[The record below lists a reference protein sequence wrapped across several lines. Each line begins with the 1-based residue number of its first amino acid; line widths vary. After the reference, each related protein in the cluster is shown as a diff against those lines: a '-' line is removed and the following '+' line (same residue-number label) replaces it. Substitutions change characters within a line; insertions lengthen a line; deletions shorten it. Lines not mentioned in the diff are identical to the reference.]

1 MRARRVTTL
10 LVASAALLA
19 CAAIFDE
26 PDGESGVARAVAA
39 FPGGPNFVLECRFSH
54 RNNDDPIVYPGRP
67 GLSHN
72 HTFLGNVATDAATTP
87 FSLLGGKSSCD
98 FDADSSAYW
107 VPTLYLGRRAILP
120 LEVFVYY
127 VRRTSATVKPFPA
140 GLTMIAGNA
149 MAMRPEALKLAAWS
163 CGEPGVGPFSATIPA
178 CAGNRILQL
187 RITFPNCWD
196 GARLDS
202 SDHKRHM
209 AYSSGGTC
217 PASHP
222 VALPTLV
229 LVLLYPETPLSAQVA
244 SGRFGLHADFMNGW
258 DQVMLASLVAGLN

>member
-1 MRARRVTTL
+1 
-10 LVASAALLA
+10 
-19 CAAIFDE
+19 
-26 PDGESGVARAVAA
+26 
-39 FPGGPNFVLECRFSH
+39 
-54 RNNDDPIVYPGRP
+54 
-67 GLSHN
+67 
-72 HTFLGNVATDAATTP
+72 
-87 FSLLGGKSSCD
+87 
-98 FDADSSAYW
+98 
-107 VPTLYLGRRAILP
+107 
-120 LEVFVYY
+120 
-127 VRRTSATVKPFPA
+127 
-140 GLTMIAGNA
+140 
-149 MAMRPEALKLAAWS
+149 MRPEVLKLAAWS
-163 CGEPGVGPFSATIPA
+163 CGEPGAGPFSATIPA

-258 DQVMLASLVAGLN
+258 DQVMLASLVAGLD